1 MQLISLSEAEN
12 LVADLDIGD
21 FLESPTFDRK
31 YLNVPESEFLPL
43 ILQKYCYLPT
53 KLVKILF
60 SLGMV
65 QKKTKSK
72 SNSAAIS
79 GFLCNKYYKQII
91 SMLEGA
97 ENAYQLRS
105 DQWSLMLRRE
115 CLCCRCVWRF
125 FDFCETAKISCK
137 VFKTSGLKTKRTV
150 SKINTTSE
158 NYQIN
163 PLWRI
168 RSAHN

>member
-60 SLGMV
+60 SLEMV
-65 QKKTKSK
+65 QKKTKK
-72 SNSAAIS
+72 IKFS
-79 GFLCNKYYKQII
+79 G
-91 SMLEGA
+91 
-97 ENAYQLRS
+97 
-105 DQWSLMLRRE
+105 
-115 CLCCRCVWRF
+115 
-125 FDFCETAKISCK
+125 DFWFP
-137 VFKTSGLKTKRTV
+137 V
-150 SKINTTSE
+150 
-158 NYQIN
+158 
-163 PLWRI
+163 
-168 RSAHN
+168 